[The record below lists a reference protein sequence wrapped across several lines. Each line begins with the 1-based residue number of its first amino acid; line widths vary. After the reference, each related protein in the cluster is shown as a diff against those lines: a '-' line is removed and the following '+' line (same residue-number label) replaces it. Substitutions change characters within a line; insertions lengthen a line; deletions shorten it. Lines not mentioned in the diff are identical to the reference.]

1 MNFLESLQSSPVGQL
16 IGGTDHLVGAA
27 FQFIHIVGLVLLLT
41 GVLLVA
47 LRLLGLGLKQQ
58 SLAEV
63 AQMARPFL
71 WWGLAAAV
79 ISGGLMFAST
89 AVIYVTKEALQL
101 KLVLLVLAVLLQL
114 GLIRRLVSHPAGKA
128 LATSGAL
135 ASLVLW
141 FGVGLAGRAI
151 GFT

>member
-1 MNFLESLQSSPVGQL
+1 MSFLESLQSSPVGQL

-27 FQFIHIVGLVLLLT
+27 FQYIHIVGLVSLLT

-47 LRLLGLGLKQQ
+47 LRLVGLGLRQQ

-63 AQMARPFL
+63 AQLARPFV
-71 WWGLAAAV
+71 WWGLAIAV

-101 KLVLLVLAVLLQL
+101 KLVLLVLAVLLQA
-114 GLIRRLVSHPAGKA
+114 GLIRRLITKPAGQV
-128 LATSGAL
+128 LATGGAL
-135 ASLVLW
+135 ASLTLW